1 MGKNKKR
8 ERREQQK
15 HQKKERKKKRTF
27 KEMLPPDWDI
37 LAVILLLAFVLRMW
51 FALSYDST
59 LYDQAGEGVR
69 YVGMVGGEPVDSSSP
84 PLYILFLRICLGI
97 FGRGAAKAA
106 FVTKG
111 ILGTISVALIYYIAR
126 EISDRTTAV
135 ISAAISAIYVNYMMA
150 ALALS
155 PRVPGIFILFV
166 VTLILLRANEGWKVN
181 GLAGAILGIGILV
194 DPYLLLFAPGFLLL
208 SRNRKI
214 FIGVLFIV
222 VLPWTLRNSAREG
235 MPLPVYHP
243 SAFELDIKRWMI
255 GSLEKMYQLVDRL
268 YINGSMLFSIGGG
281 WVQSTSSTANENIRN
296 SSSFGA
302 YLYMVIVLGGLVG
315 MLRYHSK
322 KHRLFLYPVLIYLG
336 IMVLF
341 STTRNTNR
349 LLAEHIAIF
358 YSAFLL
364 MRIIRRFRK
373 VPAPPPE

>member
-8 ERREQQK
+8 ERREQQN
-15 HQKKERKKKRTF
+15 HQKKEHKKKRTF

-155 PRVPGIFILFV
+155 PRVPGIFFLFV

-243 SAFELDIKRWMI
+243 AAFELDIKRWMI